1 MITDEQNINLKNKNK
16 MKLKD
21 KKVAILATDGFEK
34 SELFEPLNALKN
46 EGATVHI
53 ISVKEGEI
61 KSWDGDNWGET
72 ITVDKLVDNA
82 NEADYHSL
90 VLPGGVA
97 NPDLLRTH
105 DNALTFIRS
114 FFKSSKPVA
123 AICHAPWLLISA
135 NVIENRKVT
144 SYHSIKDD
152 VINAGANWVDEE
164 VVVDEGLVTSRNPK
178 DLPAFIDKII
188 EETREGKHE
197 EQVANA

>member
-1 MITDEQNINLKNKNK
+1 
-16 MKLKD
+16 MKLQE

-34 SELFEPLNALKN
+34 SELFKPMEALKN

-61 KSWDGDNWGET
+61 KSWDGENWGEQ
-72 ITVDKLVDNA
+72 IKVDHLVEDTNESDYNA
-82 NEADYHSL
+82 L

-105 DNALTFIRS
+105 ETALDFIRA
-114 FFKSSKPVA
+114 FFKSGKPVA

-135 NVIENRKVT
+135 GVIENREVT

-152 VINAGANWVDEE
+152 VVNAGAKWLDKE
-164 VVVDEGLVTSRNPK
+164 VVVDSGLVTSRNPD
-178 DLPAFIDKII
+178 DLPAFIDKVI
-188 EETREGKHE
+188 EEIKEGKHE
-197 EQVANA
+197 EQVVNA